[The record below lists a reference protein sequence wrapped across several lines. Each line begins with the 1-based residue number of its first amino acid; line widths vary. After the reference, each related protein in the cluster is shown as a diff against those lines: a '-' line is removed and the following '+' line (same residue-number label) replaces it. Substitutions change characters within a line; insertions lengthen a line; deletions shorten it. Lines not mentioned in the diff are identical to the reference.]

1 MAIYSAL
8 KKMEKMSS
16 VKRNRIKE
24 DPGHIAG
31 NLPDS
36 QGEQILRER
45 ELILEMLKQIA
56 DAILNIFTRDLE
68 VVVHDLT
75 QPQKSIKYIAG
86 DVTHRKIGGPI
97 TDLVVKALH
106 QEGRG
111 IRDRHNYKTTSSDGR
126 ALKSTTVFIRDSR
139 GDVVSAL
146 CINIDM
152 THFLNAAY
160 SLNNFISTENDFNG
174 SEKAETFAM
183 SITETIEVLFQQ
195 AVLKI
200 GKQPSSMSI
209 EEKIE
214 LVKELETNGVF
225 QIKGGIDQAALL
237 MGVSKY
243 TVYNYLKKNRAKQEL
258 NRF

>member
-1 MAIYSAL
+1 MAL
-8 KKMEKMSS
+8 VRNNKMTE
-16 VKRNRIKE
+16 NH
-24 DPGHIAG
+24 DHTAG
-31 NLPDS
+31 NQPGPK
-36 QGEQILRER
+36 QGQGMSENETIFT
-45 ELILEMLKQIA
+45 ILKQIA
-56 DAILNIFTRDLE
+56 DAIVSTFPRDLE
-68 VVVHDLT
+68 AVVHDLS

-86 DVTHRKIGGPI
+86 DVTRRKIGGPI

-106 QEGRG
+106 REGRD
-111 IRDRHNYKTTSSDGR
+111 IRDRLNYKTTSSDGR

-139 GDVVSAL
+139 GDVVAAL

-152 THFLNAAY
+152 TDFLNAVHV
-160 SLNNFISTENDFNG
+160 LNSFTSTENDFNG

-183 SITETIEVLFQQ
+183 SIAETIEVLLQQ
-195 AVLKI
+195 AVVKI

-214 LVKELETNGVF
+214 LVKELEASGVF

-237 MGVSKY
+237 IGVSKY
-243 TVYNYLKKNRAKQEL
+243 TVYNYLKKIHAEQEL

>member
-1 MAIYSAL
+1 
-8 KKMEKMSS
+8 MSS
-16 VKRNRIKE
+16 LQKNKIKE
-24 DPGHIAG
+24 GPDHVVG
-31 NLPDS
+31 NFQDQQEGQALS
-36 QGEQILRER
+36 ET
-45 ELILEMLKQIA
+45 ELIFTILKQIA
-56 DAILNIFTRDLE
+56 DAIHSTFTRDLE
-68 VVVHDLT
+68 VVVHDLS

-106 QEGRG
+106 QEGHD

-126 ALKSTTVFIRDSR
+126 TLKSTTVFIRNSR
-139 GDVVSAL
+139 GDVVYAL

-160 SLNNFISTENDFNG
+160 ALNNFISTENEFNG
-174 SEKAETFAM
+174 PEKAETFAM
-183 SITETIEVLFQQ
+183 SIAETIEVLLQQ
-195 AVLKI
+195 AVVKI

-214 LVKELETNGVF
+214 LVRELEASGVF
-225 QIKGGIDQAALL
+225 QIKGGIDQAALF

-243 TVYNYLKKNRAKQEL
+243 TVYNYLKKIRAEQEL

>member
-1 MAIYSAL
+1 MA
-8 KKMEKMSS
+8 S
-16 VKRNRIKE
+16 VQRNKIKE
-24 DPGHIAG
+24 DPNHVAG
-31 NLPDS
+31 DF
-36 QGEQILRER
+36 QGPQEGQVLSDR
-45 ELILEMLKQIA
+45 ELIFNTLKQIA
-56 DAILNIFTRDLE
+56 DAIVNTFTRDLE
-68 VVVHDLT
+68 VVVHDLS

-106 QEGRG
+106 QEGRD
-111 IRDRHNYKTTSSDGR
+111 IRDRHNYKTTTSDGR
-126 ALKSTTVFIRDSR
+126 VLKSTTVFIRDSR

-146 CINIDM
+146 CINVDM

-160 SLNNFISTENDFNG
+160 ALNIFTSTENDFNG
-174 SEKAETFAM
+174 SEKVETFSM
-183 SITETIEVLFQQ
+183 SIAETIEVLLQQ
-195 AVLKI
+195 AVVKI

-214 LVKELETNGVF
+214 LVKELETSGVF
-225 QIKGGIDQAALL
+225 QIKGGIDQAALF

-243 TVYNYLKKNRAKQEL
+243 TVYNYLKKIRAEHDL